1 MTHRSDAELD
11 TAREPA
17 SSGTGVPQAGNQEA
31 RRADLRRWKAIAL
44 SLLLLAAVIFW
55 GARGGKRRKA
65 ARRCGSATCVRQQ
78 KLAWSVAWR
87 TGLR

>member
-31 RRADLRRWKAIAL
+31 L
-44 SLLLLAAVIFW
+44 SLIHI
-55 GARGGKRRKA
+55 
-65 ARRCGSATCVRQQ
+65 
-78 KLAWSVAWR
+78 
-87 TGLR
+87 